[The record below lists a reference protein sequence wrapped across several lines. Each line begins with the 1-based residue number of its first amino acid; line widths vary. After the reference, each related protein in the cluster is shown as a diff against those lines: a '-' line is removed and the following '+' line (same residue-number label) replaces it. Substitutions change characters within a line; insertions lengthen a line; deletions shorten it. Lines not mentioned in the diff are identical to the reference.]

1 MFWTSDL
8 YERIIPIL
16 SKQFAV
22 ALRLENGR
30 AAENPSQ
37 ALLVQC
43 YNAFAL
49 STTSDITLKSLNTS
63 ILMTTRSEDPQVRIA
78 SLMALHGIW
87 IKQEELVQ
95 FVPETVAQFLSE
107 LLEDENA
114 DVEVEARKVLSR
126 IEGLV
131 GDLSSYLE

>member
-1 MFWTSDL
+1 
-8 YERIIPIL
+8 
-16 SKQFAV
+16 
-22 ALRLENGR
+22 
-30 AAENPSQ
+30 
-37 ALLVQC
+37 
-43 YNAFAL
+43 
-49 STTSDITLKSLNTS
+49 
-63 ILMTTRSEDPQVRIA
+63 
-78 SLMALHGIW
+78 MALHGIW